1 MTSDE
6 RSDRFADAALRIVER
21 DGLAALSFRSVAA
34 ESGWSLGAVQKAFA
48 TKQDLLQSTL
58 ERAQSTVTSSVSS
71 RPAQPDLQTWLCD
84 LVLETL
90 PLDTHRRA
98 AVIVGVAFADRAPFD
113 DAIAHELRKQA
124 TAMRAQLIRLF
135 GWCRNEGELE
145 ARLDDESLA
154 RAVLA
159 FAGGLASELLYSPST
174 DAEVEALVNATIRA
188 LLAK

>member
-135 GWCRNEGELE
+135 GWCRSEGELE

-188 LLAK
+188 LLAQ